1 MCPCCLQVRAKGNN
15 KSFYQRI
22 LVHFEEFKACIYR
35 SRPVF
40 LVNASAAPFTC
51 MVDDDYR

>member
-1 MCPCCLQVRAKGNN
+1 MQVRAKGNN

-35 SRPVF
+35 SRPVY